1 MTSMATWE
9 DGPEYAPIERPA
21 DFAPAPAAPLSV
33 APPVR
38 QMAALAP
45 KERPAFDQPPVPLAP
60 LETLVPKVEETRD
73 PQLPFEV
80 VSSTMT
86 SDSAWGA
93 VHRDAPTAPPVGL
106 PTLAPTPVL
115 PSQPLI
121 QRTQPLPSDNGFPA
135 PGTPGWFGPGPYGE
149 QPAGPPQI
157 GAVSIPG
164 GTPPPGPPGAKAV
177 WDAAM
182 PGMCICLAVGGLVYY
197 VAPILFA
204 IAFGLSRS
212 VQVARDQVRR
222 AFAAGSAFLGLVG
235 ILAALT
241 NDEGFG
247 RWWTVV
253 GGWTM
258 VVCWAVLLTVLVL
271 VYRALRDGQ
280 QPAQRDRPPWG

>member
-1 MTSMATWE
+1 MASWE

-21 DFAPAPAAPLSV
+21 DFAPAPVAPLSV
-33 APPVR
+33 APPVQ

-45 KERPAFDQPPVPLAP
+45 KTRPAFDQPPVPLVP
-60 LETLVPKVEETRD
+60 LATLVPKREERRD
-73 PQLPFEV
+73 PQLPFAV

-93 VHRDAPTAPPVGL
+93 VHWGAPTGPLGGFSA
-106 PTLAPTPVL
+106 LAPTP
-115 PSQPLI
+115 PPTQPLAPL
-121 QRTQPLPSDNGFPA
+121 TQPLPPDNRFPT

-149 QPAGPPQI
+149 QPAAPPQ
-157 GAVSIPG
+157 VE
-164 GTPPPGPPGAKAV
+164 AKAV

-204 IAFGLSRS
+204 ISFGLSRS

-222 AFAAGSAFLGLVG
+222 AFAAGAALLGLVG
-235 ILAALT
+235 IVAALT
-241 NDEGFG
+241 NVEGFG

-253 GGWTM
+253 GGWSM
-258 VVCWAVLLTVLVL
+258 VACWTVLVTTLVL

-280 QPAQRDRPPWG
+280 QPTRSDRPPWG

>member
-1 MTSMATWE
+1 MTCMATWE

-21 DFAPAPAAPLSV
+21 DFAPASATPLSV
-33 APPVR
+33 APPVQ

-45 KERPAFDQPPVPLAP
+45 KERPVFDQPPVPLAP
-60 LETLVPKVEETRD
+60 LATLVPKAEEPRD

-93 VHRDAPTAPPVGL
+93 VHWGPPPTGPPAGF
-106 PTLAPTPVL
+106 PALAPTPAPASSPL
-115 PSQPLI
+115 PVPP
-121 QRTQPLPSDNGFPA
+121 TQPLPPENRFPT
-135 PGTPGWFGPGPYGE
+135 PGTPAWFGPGPYGE
-149 QPAGPPQI
+149 HPARPPE
-157 GAVSIPG
+157 V
-164 GTPPPGPPGAKAV
+164 TAKAV

-197 VAPILFA
+197 VAPILFT

-222 AFAAGSAFLGLVG
+222 AFAAGSALLGLVG
-235 ILAALT
+235 IVAALT

-253 GGWTM
+253 GGWSM
-258 VVCWAVLLTVLVL
+258 VVCWAVLLTALVL
-271 VYRALRDGQ
+271 VYRALSAGQ
-280 QPAQRDRPPWG
+280 QPARPDRPPWG

>member
-1 MTSMATWE
+1 MTCMATWE
-9 DGPEYAPIERPA
+9 DGPEYAPIDRPA

-45 KERPAFDQPPVPLAP
+45 KDRPVFDQPQVPLAP
-60 LETLVPKVEETRD
+60 LATLVPKAEERRD
-73 PQLPFEV
+73 PQLPFAV

-86 SDSAWGA
+86 SDSVWGA
-93 VHRDAPTAPPVGL
+93 VHWGAPTGPPPGVPAP
-106 PTLAPTPVL
+106 APTPRP
-115 PSQPLI
+115 PSQPLSAP
-121 QRTQPLPSDNGFPA
+121 RTQPLPPGNPFPA
-135 PGTPGWFGPGPYGE
+135 PGTPAWFGPGPYGE
-149 QPAGPPQI
+149 QPAPPRQ
-157 GAVSIPG
+157 V
-164 GTPPPGPPGAKAV
+164 GAKAV

-197 VAPILFA
+197 VAPIMFA

-222 AFAAGSAFLGLVG
+222 AFAAGSALLGLVG
-235 ILAALT
+235 IVAALT

-253 GGWTM
+253 GGWSM
-258 VVCWAVLLTVLVL
+258 VVCWAVLLTALVL
-271 VYRALRDGQ
+271 VYRALSAGQ
-280 QPAQRDRPPWG
+280 QPARPDRPPWG